1 MEGVSSADGSSEKS
15 AKSAPHERRDDDP
28 GRRREQKKKKKKK
41 GDPPPLA
48 PSPTRR
54 QLELILSINTSC
66 AAEADQGL
74 VDV

>member
-1 MEGVSSADGSSEKS
+1 VLLTSDATTT
-15 AKSAPHERRDDDP
+15 P
-28 GRRREQKKKKKKK
+28 GAEEKKKKKKK
-41 GDPPPLA
+41 TGNPPPLA

>member
-1 MEGVSSADGSSEKS
+1 MAPRRNPLRVLLTSDATTTPGAEEK
-15 AKSAPHERRDDDP
+15 
-28 GRRREQKKKKKKK
+28 KKKKKKK
-41 GDPPPLA
+41 GNPPPLA
-48 PSPTRR
+48 PSPIRR

>member
-1 MEGVSSADGSSEKS
+1 VLLTSDATTTPGAEEK
-15 AKSAPHERRDDDP
+15 
-28 GRRREQKKKKKKK
+28 KKKKKKK

>member
-1 MEGVSSADGSSEKS
+1 VLLTSDATTTPGAE
-15 AKSAPHERRDDDP
+15 ERR
-28 GRRREQKKKKKKK
+28 KKKKKKK
-41 GDPPPLA
+41 GENPPRLA